1 MNTEPVF
8 GTVNRVYYMDDLS
21 DPAYSRNVDGQSGHS
36 YDVSWAEIYEKIVY
50 HPVDSET
57 GNVTTD

>member
-21 DPAYSRNVDGQSGHS
+21 DPAYSRSVDGQSGHS
-36 YDVSWAEIYEKIVY
+36 YDVSWAEIYEKINCL
-50 HPVDSET
+50 SSR
-57 GNVTTD
+57 G